1 MRRSSIATRLTGIN
15 TLVSGAALLLACV
28 AFATYDQA
36 TFREGVVRNL
46 STKAQIVGANSISAL
61 VFNDPQAAENTLAA
75 LSAAPHIVS
84 AEIYTPDGQPFA
96 AYYRDDRQ
104 ANTAMTIPAGRVEI
118 SRFDDRHVVL
128 ARRISVEEKQAGSVS
143 IRSDLSELI
152 ARRAQYVR
160 IGAAVLM
167 ASLVAA
173 GFLSWIS
180 QRAIS
185 RPIVSLA
192 ETARRVSS
200 EKDYSVRAAASGKAH
215 EIAVLVDAF
224 NDMLTQIQQ
233 RDQALHEVHVQL
245 EDRVRQRTSELD
257 AVNGELEAFTYS
269 VSHDLRAPLRHVTG
283 FAGLLEE
290 HAKGQL
296 DEQSHKYLRTIAEA
310 ARKMGQLIDDLL
322 AFSRMGRS
330 PLVKQPLSL
339 NNLVR
344 EAREEVTSQSG
355 KGSHDDIKWKLHDL
369 PEVDADPAM
378 LRQVMVN
385 LLSNALKYSS
395 SQPAPS
401 IEVGMN
407 RGAPGET
414 VVFVRDNGVGFDM
427 QFAHKLFGVFQ
438 RLHSSDEF
446 EGTGIGLANVKRIIQ
461 RHGGRVWSESRID
474 CGATFYFSLPT
485 NLPTTGAH
493 V

>member
-1 MRRSSIATRLTGIN
+1 MRRSSIATRLTAIN
-15 TLVSGAALLLACV
+15 ILVSGAALLLACV

-36 TFREGVVRNL
+36 TFRDAVVRNL
-46 STKAQIVGANSISAL
+46 STKAQIVEANSISAL
-61 VFNDPQAAENTLAA
+61 LFDDPQAAENTLAA
-75 LSAAPHIVS
+75 LNAAPHIVS
-84 AEIYTPDGQPFA
+84 AEIYTPDDQPFA

-104 ANTAMTIPAGRVEI
+104 ANAAMTIPTDRAEI
-118 SRFDDRHVVL
+118 SRFDDQHVVL
-128 ARRISVEEKQAGSVS
+128 ARRISFEGKQAGSVS
-143 IRSDLSELI
+143 IRSDLSELN

-167 ASLVAA
+167 VSLVAA

-185 RPIVSLA
+185 RPIVRLA
-192 ETARRVSS
+192 ETARRVSD
-200 EKDYSVRAAASGKAH
+200 EKDYSVRAAAPGKAR
-215 EIAVLVDAF
+215 EIVVLVDAF

-233 RDQALHEVHVQL
+233 RDQALHEVHVEL

-257 AVNGELEAFTYS
+257 AVNRELEAFTYS

-290 HAKGQL
+290 HAQGQL
-296 DEQSHKYLRTIAEA
+296 DQQSHRYLHTIAEA
-310 ARKMGQLIDDLL
+310 AKKMGKLIDDLL

-330 PLVKQPLSL
+330 PLVKRPLSL

-355 KGSHDDIKWKLHDL
+355 NGSHEIKWELHDL
-369 PEVDADPAM
+369 PDVDGDPAM

-385 LLSNALKYSS
+385 LLSNALKYSAS
-395 SQPAPS
+395 RPAQT
-401 IEVGMN
+401 IEVGTN
-407 RGAPGET
+407 GGSSDET

-446 EGTGIGLANVKRIIQ
+446 EGTGIGLANVKRIIH
-461 RHGGRVWSESRID
+461 RHGGRVWSESKID

-485 NLPTTGAH
+485 NLPTAGPRL
-493 V
+493 

>member
-1 MRRSSIATRLTGIN
+1 MSLRRSSIATRLTGIN
-15 TLVSGAALLLACV
+15 TLVSGAALLMACV
-28 AFATYDQA
+28 AFAAYDQA
-36 TFREGVVRNL
+36 TFRDAVVRNL

-84 AEIYTPDGQPFA
+84 AEIYTPDDQPFA
-96 AYYRDDRQ
+96 AYHRDVRQ
-104 ANTAMTIPAGRVEI
+104 ANAAMTIPADRAEI
-118 SRFDDRHVVL
+118 FHFDDRHVVL
-128 ARRISVEEKQAGSVS
+128 ARRISFEGKQAGKVS
-143 IRSDLSELI
+143 IRSDLSELN

-167 ASLVAA
+167 VSLVAA
-173 GFLSWIS
+173 ALLSWIS

-185 RPIVSLA
+185 APIVRLA
-192 ETARRVSS
+192 EIARRVSD
-200 EKDYSVRAAASGKAH
+200 EKDYSVRAAAPGKAH
-215 EIAVLVDAF
+215 EIVVLVDAF

-233 RDQALHEVHVQL
+233 RDQALHKVHLEL
-245 EDRVRQRTSELD
+245 EDRVRQRTWELD
-257 AVNGELEAFTYS
+257 AANQELEAFTYS

-283 FAGLLEE
+283 FAGLLVE
-290 HAKGQL
+290 HAQGQL
-296 DEQSHKYLRTIAEA
+296 DQQGHRYLHTIAEA
-310 ARKMGQLIDDLL
+310 AKKMGQLIDDLL

-330 PLVKQPLSL
+330 PLVKRPLSL

-344 EAREEVTSQSG
+344 EAREEVTAQRG
-355 KGSHDDIKWKLHDL
+355 KGGHGDDDIKWKLHDL
-369 PEVDADPAM
+369 PDVDADPAM

-395 SQPAPS
+395 SRPAPS
-401 IEVGMN
+401 VEVGMN
-407 RGAPGET
+407 GGSPGET

-446 EGTGIGLANVKRIIQ
+446 EGTGIGLANVKRIIH
-461 RHGGRVWSESRID
+461 RHGGRVWSESKID

-485 NLPTTGAH
+485 TGAH
-493 V
+493 L

>member
-1 MRRSSIATRLTGIN
+1 
-15 TLVSGAALLLACV
+15 
-28 AFATYDQA
+28 
-36 TFREGVVRNL
+36 
-46 STKAQIVGANSISAL
+46 
-61 VFNDPQAAENTLAA
+61 
-75 LSAAPHIVS
+75 
-84 AEIYTPDGQPFA
+84 
-96 AYYRDDRQ
+96 
-104 ANTAMTIPAGRVEI
+104 
-118 SRFDDRHVVL
+118 VL

-167 ASLVAA
+167 VSLVAA

-344 EAREEVTSQSG
+344 RRA
-355 KGSHDDIKWKLHDL
+355 KK
-369 PEVDADPAM
+369 
-378 LRQVMVN
+378 
-385 LLSNALKYSS
+385 
-395 SQPAPS
+395 
-401 IEVGMN
+401 
-407 RGAPGET
+407 
-414 VVFVRDNGVGFDM
+414 
-427 QFAHKLFGVFQ
+427 
-438 RLHSSDEF
+438 
-446 EGTGIGLANVKRIIQ
+446 
-461 RHGGRVWSESRID
+461 
-474 CGATFYFSLPT
+474 
-485 NLPTTGAH
+485 
-493 V
+493 